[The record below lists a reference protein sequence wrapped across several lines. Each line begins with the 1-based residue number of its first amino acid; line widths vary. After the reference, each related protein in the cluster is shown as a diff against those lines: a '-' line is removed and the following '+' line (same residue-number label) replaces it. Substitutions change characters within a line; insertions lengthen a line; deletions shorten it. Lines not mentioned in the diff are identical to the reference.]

1 MHVKYKEVDW
11 KCFFRIQFG
20 APLARQQ
27 LMQYK
32 MGDMLCEISYGL
44 EAALT
49 VGRRMDEGLGEIFHR
64 QKLSNFME

>member
-1 MHVKYKEVDW
+1 MGAAEA
-11 KCFFRIQFG
+11 CFHAARDYTLQRIQFG

-32 MGDMLCEISYGL
+32 MGDMLCEIAYGL

-49 VGRRMDEGLGEIFHR
+49 VGRRMDEGKGHR
-64 QKLSNFME
+64 